1 VVPVQLSWVEKILKK
16 FWTPRLFNQRGHK
29 NNRQLRTDQLG
40 TKL

>member
-1 VVPVQLSWVEKILKK
+1 SGGSCPAVLGGENSEEVLNSSSL
-16 FWTPRLFNQRGHK
+16 QRGHK